1 MKASIF
7 HTSRHVA
14 SGEVIDATA
23 RCPICLDAGP
33 REAVAPLQ
41 ADPAITLLRCG
52 HCRGLSASHMPAA
65 ETLDKYYAGYYHEG
79 DEQHTFHRMEGFVM
93 HIARRLELPKTD
105 VLRILDF
112 GGGDG
117 ALGRGIAERLLA
129 KGVAER
135 AVISV
140 VDYHQAGVA
149 AGGGITVEYHRELA
163 EVREPQ
169 SLVLAS
175 AVLEHIPDMHGA
187 LSALFALV
195 APGGWFY
202 ARTPYMTP
210 FRRVL
215 QGFDLTYP
223 AHVHDL
229 GPSFWNRIA
238 DTFNLNM
245 HVVVSAP
252 SPVETAFAKAPVRTA
267 VSHLCKAVAHLE
279 HALAP
284 QKRDYCWEWVGG
296 WEVLLRSAA
305 R

>member
-14 SGEVIDATA
+14 SNEVIDATA
-23 RCPICLDAGP
+23 RCPICHDAGP
-33 REAVAPLQ
+33 RDVVLPLQ
-41 ADPAITLLRCG
+41 ANPAISLLRCRR
-52 HCRGLSASHMPAA
+52 CRGLSASHMPTV
-65 ETLDKYYAGYYHEG
+65 ETLAKYYAEYYHEG
-79 DEQHTFHRMEGFVM
+79 DEQHTFHRMDALVT
-93 HIARRLELPKTD
+93 HITRRLELPETD

-117 ALGRGIAERLLA
+117 ALGRGIAEKLLA
-129 KGVAER
+129 KSSAER
-135 AVISV
+135 AIVSV
-140 VDYHQAGVA
+140 VDYHQAGVS

-175 AVLEHIPDMHGA
+175 AVLEHIPDMHNA
-187 LSALFALV
+187 LATLFGLV

-215 QGFDLTYP
+215 KGFDLTYP

-238 DTFNLNM
+238 ETFSLNM
-245 HVVVSAP
+245 QVVASAP
-252 SPVETAFAKAPVRTA
+252 SPVETAFTKAPVRTA
-267 VSHLCKAVAHLE
+267 VSHLCKAVAHIE

-284 QKRDYCWEWVGG
+284 QKRDYCWEFVGG
-296 WEVLLRSAA
+296 WEVLLRAA
-305 R
+305 C